1 MGGDAGDRLHILG
14 VGNAKS
20 ISVIRWARRLQ
31 ERGHHVSI
39 VSSRFSANPGEL
51 DGLTVYDVNKLHV
64 ATRIP
69 GLRGRAI
76 PAAIG
81 KLGHRL
87 GYDIAHAHY
96 TLPYGWWAALAELRP
111 LVMSPWGT
119 DILID
124 AQSEPGRSRVRTA
137 LEAADGYVINSEAN
151 AAATRAFGV
160 PAEKMRKIIWYAE
173 PERFSPEHRDPKV
186 LEELGFPPDSLLI
199 LSLRNFRPDTN
210 LDLVVRAFAQVHAR
224 EPRARLLLAARG
236 GPNRAEVEAVI
247 DSLGVR
253 DAVRIRFLAQE
264 ELPRYIASGD
274 VLVAMTNSDS
284 TPGSLLEAMGS
295 GLPAVCGMAASV
307 EEWIPN
313 GEGGLIVP
321 ARDVDALAEALVT
334 LLRDPELRKTYG
346 ERNRR
351 EVLRAIGNP
360 GELLER
366 FYLEVLGR

>member
-1 MGGDAGDRLHILG
+1 MAYQLRILG

-39 VSSRFSANPGEL
+39 ISSKFSTNPGEL
-51 DGLTVYDVNKLHV
+51 DGIPVYDVNKLSL
-64 ATRIP
+64 ATRTP

-76 PAAIG
+76 PGAIG
-81 KLGHRL
+81 KLADSL

-96 TLPYGWWAALAELRP
+96 TLPYGWWAGLAGLHP

-124 AQSEPGRSRVRTA
+124 SKKEPGRSRVRAA
-137 LEAADGYVINSEAN
+137 LEAADAYVINSEAN
-151 AAATRAFGV
+151 RAATLEFGV
-160 PAEKMRKIIWYAE
+160 SEEKMRKIIWYAE
-173 PERFSPEHRDPKV
+173 PHRFSPGNRDPKV

-210 LDLVVRAFAQVHAR
+210 LDVIVRAFAQVHAR
-224 EPRARLLLAARG
+224 EPRARLLLGARG
-236 GPNRAEVEAVI
+236 GPLRDQVEAVI
-247 DSLGVR
+247 DELGVR
-253 DAVRIRFLAQE
+253 DALQIKFISQE
-264 ELPRYIASGD
+264 DLPRYVASGD
-274 VLVAMTNSDS
+274 VLVQMTNSDS

-295 GLPAVCGMAASV
+295 GLPAICGNAASV

-313 GEGGLIVP
+313 GEGGIVVP
-321 ARDVDALAEALVT
+321 ARDADSLADALVQ
-334 LLRDPELRKTYG
+334 LLQDPELRKRYG
-346 ERNRR
+346 DRNRR
-351 EVLRAIGNP
+351 TIEEVIGDP
-360 GELLER
+360 GEMLER

>member
-1 MGGDAGDRLHILG
+1 MGGEADRRLHILG

-31 ERGHHVSI
+31 ERGHHVSL
-39 VSSRFSANPGEL
+39 VSSQFSTNPGEL
-51 DGLTVYDVNKLHV
+51 DGLTVYDVNTLEV

-81 KLGHRL
+81 RLGDRL

-96 TLPYGWWAALAELRP
+96 TLPYGWWAALAKLHP

-124 AQSEPGRSRVRTA
+124 SQKEPGRSRVRTA
-137 LEAADGYVINSEAN
+137 LEGADAYVINSEAN
-151 AAATRAFGV
+151 KAATMAFGV
-160 PAEKMRKIIWYAE
+160 SEEWMRKIIWYAE
-173 PERFSPEHRDPKV
+173 PDRFFPENRDPKV

-210 LDLVVRAFAQVHAR
+210 LDLIVRAFAQVYAR

-236 GPNRAEVEAVI
+236 GPLRAEVEAVI

-253 DAVRIRFLAQE
+253 DAVQIRFVSQE
-264 ELPRYIASGD
+264 DLPRYVASGD
-274 VLVAMTNSDS
+274 VLVAMTNYDS

-295 GLPAVCGMAASV
+295 ELPAVCGMAASI
-307 EEWIPN
+307 EEWIPHE
-313 GEGGLIVP
+313 EGGLIVP
-321 ARDVDALAEALVT
+321 ARDVDALAEAL
-334 LLRDPELRKTYG
+334 LKMLQNPELRKAYG

-351 EVLRAIGNP
+351 EVLRVIGDP